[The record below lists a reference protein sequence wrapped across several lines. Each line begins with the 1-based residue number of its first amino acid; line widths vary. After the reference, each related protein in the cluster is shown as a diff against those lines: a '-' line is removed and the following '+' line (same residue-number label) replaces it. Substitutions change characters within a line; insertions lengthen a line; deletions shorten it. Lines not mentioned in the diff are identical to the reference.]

1 MARAI
6 ILDVNKEYFGP
17 RIIGYSGENNA
28 TQIFYTLPSLWCNET
43 YSYSLRLT
51 DDKNGP
57 YRINGS
63 LDKINSRV
71 GFLIT
76 KEYTGLKTAKMQL
89 FINSS
94 NDVLVAKSPI
104 SIIKFGETIDG
115 ETVVPPEVK
124 NDILERIDELAASII
139 GKADAE
145 AVNTQINFVKS
156 DIDGNIVTPY
166 NINTL
171 KIDKTGKA
179 TSLASIKSLEQNLT
193 GKTIYFPPGTYK
205 CNGLTLT
212 NVDDLTIIFNN
223 AKFIYYNS
231 STDST
236 DSTGTTVQPT
246 FFKFTNCD
254 NLKIIGGIFDGK
266 HKVSQGL
273 SFINCKNVSVEKS
286 RVENMGNV
294 SSKLAAGIMFIRD
307 CSYFSVRNCQITGVT
322 AGTIGTDNYIHS
334 IGIGTSSS
342 GTEASKYGIIEGNI
356 ITDINGTNSGNTKPD
371 GDGIYLIQK
380 PLTTG
385 NFDGRT
391 YTIISNCII
400 SNCAKRAIKNST
412 RNTTIVGCQL
422 DIDAWGSAIE
432 AQYGDMTLKDSNIKN
447 KGTSCVTLDWDNGV
461 NYIDNCKLSGLDKTE
476 TSTYGNYTGNG
487 IVLNQRLSSNDSYY
501 TDEPCSV
508 IIENCTINNVTSP
521 LRSGYANN
529 MTYEYQ
535 DISFKNVQIGHFRA
549 SSAIILDPTMITKV
563 GKLELKDIN
572 YNYGTSE
579 EEVQNSNNSYFT
591 LNNSGNTV
599 NLGVGKNALIPNKFI
614 YINNL
619 SDDYN
624 KLFSTYNFNE
634 VDFGEPKAIES
645 LVLEE
650 KSNDLRYV
658 EGKYFSATNPN
669 FSVTIENDTFHIQ
682 CDTAATSTT
691 SVFVPIEAID
701 LASKT
706 FNYVISDMPIIIT
719 DKVTVS
725 LVNNKKGTIS
735 SSLELALN
743 KDPKTAV
750 ISNLTGMAAYLRFK
764 LVANATIDTSCKIVF
779 VDKTKV
785 LKNNIEERLF
795 KLERN
800 VEFYNN
806 FKNTNNSVRLEDLKQ
821 TVNDITLQVNN
832 NSISLKGTPS
842 KQTTFY
848 LPISEGIEVFEEGAD
863 YTAVCQNIIN
873 NKIPATINIYL
884 WGQYSTST
892 NPITYQI
899 IQVPQSGANRLVNID
914 TTSTRPIELKLQVT
928 AGGEYDLSFNFSIL
942 SQKITQIGDIPK
954 FEPYWKLI
962 LEEGNV
968 KYYKSIN
975 DTDDTNS
982 ILRAIK
988 SCGRAYL
995 PSGTYT
1001 VTSIPV
1007 TDSCLIYGDGINNT
1021 KILAVGGNPDTESA
1035 CINVKP
1041 ATGDDLVNF
1050 VTIKD
1055 LMISGVKTNK
1065 YRYYGISLIN
1075 SNNSIIENV
1084 DIRTMPSNGL
1094 YIKGG
1099 CDEKINNFSSRM
1111 NGGNGIEYYGYGCSF
1126 SNIQTSQNDL
1136 IGFLV
1141 NTGGILVNGL
1151 KTWGNKGDGL
1161 CLNNKTN
1168 VGVFNNIETQQN
1180 SGSGLA
1186 IRSSTCIGNVITGLQ
1201 SFGNKYNNTTSKSYG
1216 VVLGGKNNYIQGVLI
1231 PSHSSS
1237 DWNSIEDASVKI
1249 EDIYATDNKVDLLV
1263 QRDYRGS
1270 YYGATMASND
1280 NNEYSVIKYDTFN
1293 PFNQIVVNG
1302 NNLIDN
1308 SMTAC
1313 DNLKDNLPV
1322 AGAVTVSKETTAEG
1336 LKINLTN
1343 CTASVAT
1350 IDDLFSG
1357 GETVDKLQFKK
1368 FPYRLVATISDDIE
1382 HFKEKSNLVLY
1393 LQLTARSEQFKKWG
1407 MFLGCLYSKTSS
1419 NYSWAQEMTLEGI
1432 KSTTILGT
1440 EFETRRFVVDFGKS
1454 APDLQLYRIQPLI
1467 GFVPLTANEDC
1478 SFIIKDFSYKLV
1490 EKTEGKINEF
1500 S

>member
-6 ILDVNKEYFGP
+6 ILDVNKEYFAP

-43 YSYSLRLT
+43 FSYSLRLT

-63 LDKINSRV
+63 LEKTNSRV
-71 GFLIT
+71 GFLVT
-76 KEYTGLKTAKMQL
+76 KEYTGLKTAKIQL
-89 FINSS
+89 FINAP
-94 NDVLVAKSPI
+94 NDVIVAKSPI

-115 ETVVPPEVK
+115 ETVVPPEAK
-124 NDILERIDELAASII
+124 SDILERIDELAASIS

-145 AVNTQINFVKS
+145 TINTQINSVKS
-156 DIDGNIVTPY
+156 DLIGNILTPY
-166 NINTL
+166 NTKALN
-171 KIDKTGKA
+171 IDDTGKA
-179 TSLASIKSLEQNLT
+179 TSLAPIKSLEKNLT
-193 GKTIYFPPGTYK
+193 GKTLYFPPGTYK
-205 CNGLTLT
+205 CNGFALT
-212 NVDDLTIIFNN
+212 NVDDLTIVCNN

-236 DSTGTTVQPT
+236 DSTGTTVQST
-246 FFKFTNCD
+246 FFKFTNCN
-254 NLKIIGGIFDGK
+254 NLKIIGGLFDGK

-273 SFINCKNVSVEKS
+273 SFINCKNVSVEKA
-286 RVENMGNV
+286 VIENIGNV
-294 SSKLAAGIMFIRD
+294 SSQLAAGIMFIRN
-307 CSYFSVRNCQITGVT
+307 CSYFSVRYCKITGVT
-322 AGTIGTDNYIHS
+322 AGTVGTDNYIHS

-342 GTEASKYGIIEGNI
+342 GTEVSKYGIIEENI
-356 ITDINGTNSGNTKPD
+356 ITDINGTNSGDTKPD

-380 PLTTG
+380 PISNG
-385 NFDGRT
+385 GFDGRT
-391 YTIISNCII
+391 YTTIANCII

-412 RNTTIVGCQL
+412 RNTTIIGCQL

-432 AQYGDMTLKDSNIKN
+432 AQYGDMTLKDSDIKN
-447 KGTSCVTLDWDNGV
+447 KGTSCITLDWDNGV

-476 TSTYGNYTGNG
+476 TSVYGSYTGNG

-535 DISFKNVQIGHFRA
+535 DISFKNIQIGHFRA
-549 SSAIILDPTMITKV
+549 ASAIIIDPTMIVKV

-579 EEVQNSNNSYFT
+579 EEVQNNNNSYFT
-591 LNNSGNTV
+591 LSNSGNTV
-599 NLGVGKNALIPNKFI
+599 DLGTGKNALIPDKFI

-619 SDDYN
+619 SDDYK
-624 KLFSTYNFNE
+624 KLFNTYNFKE
-634 VDFGEPKAIES
+634 VDFGEPKALES

-650 KSNDLRYV
+650 RGNDLKYV

-669 FSVTIENDTFHIQ
+669 FSVTIENDIFNIQ
-682 CDTAATSTT
+682 CDTEATSSTF
-691 SVFVPIEAID
+691 VYVPIEVID
-701 LASKT
+701 LTSKT
-706 FNYVISDMPIIIT
+706 FKYTISNMPIIT
-719 DKVTVS
+719 NNVTVS
-725 LVNNKKGTIS
+725 LVNYNKGVIS

-743 KDPKTAV
+743 RDPKTAT
-750 ISNLTGMAAYLRFK
+750 ISDITGMAAYLRFK
-764 LVANATIDTSCKIVF
+764 LVANTTINTSCKIVF
-779 VDKTKV
+779 VNKEKV
-785 LKNNIEERLF
+785 LKNQIEERLS
-795 KLERN
+795 KVEEN
-800 VEFYNN
+800 IEFYDN
-806 FKNTNNSVRLEDLKQ
+806 FKRTNNLIRLEDLKQ

-832 NSISLKGTPS
+832 NNISLKGTPS
-842 KQTTFY
+842 KLTTFQ
-848 LPISEGIEVFEEGAD
+848 LSVREGIKAFEEGAE
-863 YTAVCQNIIN
+863 YTVVCQNIIK
-873 NKIPATINIYL
+873 NKIPATINIFL
-884 WGQYSTST
+884 WGQYSAST
-892 NPITYQI
+892 NPVTYQI
-899 IQVPQSGANRLVNID
+899 IQIPQSGANRIINID
-914 TTSTRPIELKLQVT
+914 TTSTRPIELRLQVA
-928 AGGEYDLSFNFSIL
+928 AGKEYDLSFDFSIL
-942 SQKITQIGDIPK
+942 FQKIAQIEDIPK
-954 FEPYWKLI
+954 FEPYWKPI

-968 KYYKSIN
+968 RYYKSI
-975 DTDDTNS
+975 DDVDDTNS

-988 SCGRAYL
+988 SCGKAYL

-1007 TDSCLIYGDGINNT
+1007 TGSCIIYGDGINNT
-1021 KILAVGGNPDTESA
+1021 KILARGGSPDAENA
-1035 CINVKP
+1035 CIDVKP
-1041 ATGDDLVNF
+1041 ATGDDFANF

-1055 LMISGVKTNK
+1055 LMISGVKTGSYK
-1065 YRYYGISLIN
+1065 YRGISLIS

-1084 DIRTMPSNGL
+1084 DIRTMPSDGL

-1099 CDEKINNFSSRM
+1099 CDEKISNFSSRM
-1111 NGGNGIEYYGYGCSF
+1111 NGGNGINYWGYGCSF

-1136 IGFLV
+1136 AGFLT

-1151 KTWGNKGDGL
+1151 KTWSNKGDGL
-1161 CLNNKTN
+1161 SLDNKTN

-1180 SGSGLA
+1180 GGSGLS
-1186 IRSSTCIGNVITGLQ
+1186 ILSSTCIGNVITGLQ

-1216 VVLGGKNNYIQGVLI
+1216 LIFGGKNNYIQGTLM

-1237 DWNSIEDASVKI
+1237 DWNSVEDASVKI
-1249 EDIYATDNKVDLLV
+1249 EDIYAMDNKADLLV

-1270 YYGATMASND
+1270 YYGATMASTG
-1280 NNEYSVIKYDTFN
+1280 NNEYSIIKYDTFN
-1293 PFNQIVVNG
+1293 PFNQIIVNG
-1302 NNLIDN
+1302 NNLVDN

-1313 DNLKDNLPV
+1313 SNLKDNLPV
-1322 AGAVTVSKETTAEG
+1322 AGAVTVSKETTPEG

-1357 GETVDKLQFKK
+1357 GDTVDKLQYKK

-1393 LQLTARSEQFKKWG
+1393 LQLTAKSEQFKKWG
-1407 MFLGCLYSKTSS
+1407 MFLGCLYSKTSG
-1419 NYSWAQEMTLEGI
+1419 NYSWPQEMTLEGV

-1467 GFVPLTANEDC
+1467 GFVPLTTNEDC
-1478 SFIIKDFSYKLV
+1478 SFVIKDFSYKLV

>member
-115 ETVVPPEVK
+115 ETIVPPEVK
-124 NDILERIDELAASII
+124 NDILEKIDELAASII

-145 AVNTQINFVKS
+145 TVNTQINSVKS

-171 KIDKTGKA
+171 NIDKTGKA

-223 AKFIYYNS
+223 TKFIYYNS

-307 CSYFSVRNCQITGVT
+307 CSYFSVRNCQIMGVT

-356 ITDINGTNSGNTKPD
+356 ITDINGTNSGDTKPD
-371 GDGIYLIQK
+371 GDGIYLMQK

-422 DIDAWGSAIE
+422 DIDAWGPAIE

-535 DISFKNVQIGHFRA
+535 DISFKNIQIGHFRA
-549 SSAIILDPTMITKV
+549 GSAVILDPTMITKV

-624 KLFSTYNFNE
+624 KLFSTYSFNE

-682 CDTAATSTT
+682 CDTEATSSTF
-691 SVFVPIEAID
+691 VYVPIEAID
-701 LASKT
+701 LTSKT
-706 FNYVISDMPIIIT
+706 FKYTISNMPIIT
-719 DKVTVS
+719 NNVTVS
-725 LVNNKKGTIS
+725 LVNYNKGVIS

-750 ISNLTGMAAYLRFK
+750 ISNLTGVAAYLRFK

-806 FKNTNNSVRLEDLKQ
+806 FKNTSNSVRLEDLKQ

-848 LPISEGIEVFEEGAD
+848 LPVSEGIEVFEEGTD

-899 IQVPQSGANRLVNID
+899 IQVPQSGANRLANID

-928 AGGEYDLSFNFSIL
+928 ADGEYDLSFNFSIL
-942 SQKITQIGDIPK
+942 FQKITQIGDIPK
-954 FEPYWKLI
+954 FEPYWKPI

-995 PSGTYT
+995 PSGTYS

-1065 YRYYGISLIN
+1065 YKYYGISLIN

-1111 NGGNGIEYYGYGCSF
+1111 NGGHGIEYYGYGCSF

-1136 IGFLV
+1136 IGFSV

-1180 SGSGLA
+1180 GGSGLA

-1216 VVLGGKNNYIQGVLI
+1216 VVLGGKNNYIQGTLI

-1237 DWNSIEDASVKI
+1237 DWNSVEDASVKI
-1249 EDIYATDNKVDLLV
+1249 EDIYATDNKAELLV

-1280 NNEYSVIKYDTFN
+1280 SNEYSVIKYDIFN
-1293 PFNQIVVNG
+1293 PFNQVVVNG
-1302 NNLIDN
+1302 KNLIDN
-1308 SMTAC
+1308 STTAC
-1313 DNLKDNLPV
+1313 SSLKDNLPI
-1322 AGAVTVSKETTAEG
+1322 AGAVTVSKETTTEG
-1336 LKINLTN
+1336 LKISLTN

-1467 GFVPLTANEDC
+1467 GFVPLTTNEDC
-1478 SFIIKDFSYKLV
+1478 SFVIKDFSYKLV

>member
-115 ETVVPPEVK
+115 ETIVPPEVK

-145 AVNTQINFVKS
+145 TVNTQINSVKS

-171 KIDKTGKA
+171 NIDKTGKA

-223 AKFIYYNS
+223 TKFIYYNS

-307 CSYFSVRNCQITGVT
+307 CSYFSVRNCQIMGVT

-356 ITDINGTNSGNTKPD
+356 ITDINGTNSGDTKPD

-682 CDTAATSTT
+682 CDTEATSSTF
-691 SVFVPIEAID
+691 VYVPIEAID

-706 FNYVISDMPIIIT
+706 FKYTISNMPIIT
-719 DKVTVS
+719 NNVTVS
-725 LVNNKKGTIS
+725 LVNYNKGTIS

-743 KDPKTAV
+743 RDLKTAT
-750 ISNLTGMAAYLRFK
+750 ISDITGMAAYLRFK
-764 LVANATIDTSCKIVF
+764 LVVNTTINTSCKIVF
-779 VDKTKV
+779 VNKEKV
-785 LKNNIEERLF
+785 LKNQIEERLS
-795 KLERN
+795 KVEEN
-800 VEFYNN
+800 IEFYDN
-806 FKNTNNSVRLEDLKQ
+806 FKRTNNLIRLEDLKQ

-832 NSISLKGTPS
+832 NNISLKGTPS
-842 KQTTFY
+842 KLTTFQ
-848 LPISEGIEVFEEGAD
+848 LSVREGIKAFEEGAE
-863 YTAVCQNIIN
+863 YTVVCQNIIK
-873 NKIPATINIYL
+873 NKIPATINIFL
-884 WGQYSTST
+884 WGKYSAST
-892 NPITYQI
+892 NPVTYQI
-899 IQVPQSGANRLVNID
+899 IQIPQSGANRIINID
-914 TTSTRPIELKLQVT
+914 TTSTRPIELRLQVA
-928 AGGEYDLSFNFSIL
+928 AGKEYDLSFDFSIL
-942 SQKITQIGDIPK
+942 FQKIAQIEDIPK
-954 FEPYWKLI
+954 FEPYWKPI

-968 KYYKSIN
+968 RYYKSI
-975 DTDDTNS
+975 DDVDDTNS

-988 SCGRAYL
+988 SCGKAYL

-1007 TDSCLIYGDGINNT
+1007 TGSCIIYGDGINNT
-1021 KILAVGGNPDTESA
+1021 KILARGGSPDAENA
-1035 CINVKP
+1035 CIDVKP
-1041 ATGDDLVNF
+1041 ATGDDFANF

-1055 LMISGVKTNK
+1055 LMISGVKTGSYK
-1065 YRYYGISLIN
+1065 YRGISLIN

-1084 DIRTMPSNGL
+1084 DIRTMPSDGL

-1111 NGGNGIEYYGYGCSF
+1111 NGGHGIEYYGYGCSF

-1136 IGFLV
+1136 TGFSV

-1216 VVLGGKNNYIQGVLI
+1216 VVLGGKNNYIQGTLI

-1237 DWNSIEDASVKI
+1237 DWNSVEDASVKI

-1280 NNEYSVIKYDTFN
+1280 NNEYSIVKYDTFS
-1293 PFNQIVVNG
+1293 PFNKVIING

-1322 AGAVTVSKETTAEG
+1322 AGAVTVSKETTTEG

-1357 GETVDKLQFKK
+1357 GDTVDKLQYNKI
-1368 FPYRLVATISDDIE
+1368 PYRLVATISDDIE

-1393 LQLTARSEQFKKWG
+1393 LQLTAKSEQFKKWG
-1407 MFLGCLYSKTSS
+1407 MFLGCLYSKTSGD
-1419 NYSWAQEMTLEGI
+1419 YSWPREMTLEGI